1 MVGNTAFLT
10 EVHTR
15 QDAKSLLAS
24 GLLDFLEAIFSVVL
38 NKIPK
43 GRCLSTSA
51 LPAAWVQMLF
61 LEVFTFF
68 SRHYDKK
75 IIDFIFR
82 CFDFLQAVI
91 CVSLVPHTPP

>member
-15 QDAKSLLAS
+15 RDAKSLLAS
-24 GLLDFLEAIFSVVL
+24 KSKDFWIFLKLLSVVL
-38 NKIPK
+38 NTIPK

-68 SRHYDKK
+68 TRHYDKK
-75 IIDFIFR
+75 K
-82 CFDFLQAVI
+82 
-91 CVSLVPHTPP
+91 